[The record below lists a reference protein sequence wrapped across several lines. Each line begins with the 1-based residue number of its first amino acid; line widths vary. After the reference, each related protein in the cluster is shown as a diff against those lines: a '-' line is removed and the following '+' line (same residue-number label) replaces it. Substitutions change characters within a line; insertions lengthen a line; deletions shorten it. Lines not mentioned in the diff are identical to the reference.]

1 MSWRLRLYKRTICT
15 HTMTTCPICVL
26 MRCFWGLI
34 GQDTQDLF
42 TAPTLL
48 ILWIRNEKTD
58 LAIPILNGHY
68 VNHQAKEKLPNLC
81 PLCWHAACAQW
92 RRAVGSSGRLVTTGS
107 QCVFGATRSN
117 GDQRTWVPAYRRVR
131 NLWPNLCPDAEAF
144 VRQ

>member
-1 MSWRLRLYKRTICT
+1 MYTYNDYLSHLCSYAMFLRINWTR
-15 HTMTTCPICVL
+15 HTRSIYSSYTPHSLEMK
-26 MRCFWGLI
+26 
-34 GQDTQDLF
+34 
-42 TAPTLL
+42 
-48 ILWIRNEKTD
+48 KTD

-144 VRQ
+144 VRH